1 MMIWGTEG
9 GVDMNSRYITSF
21 ETRQDMLTED
31 FEIFFYNDAASDGIA
46 AHSHDFYELYCLLSG
61 DVDVLVDGR
70 RYTPRPG
77 SLLLIAPG
85 ELHRPEYPM
94 PARSVERIV
103 LWLGSEF
110 VRSLT
115 GMLPRIHSTLLDGP
129 RGRNLITPDEE
140 TYALVHGLLISLL
153 HEKELADADS
163 GFLSRLVVT
172 QLLIHL
178 SRYLD
183 RAPEYAS
190 LRTELRYREI
200 MRVYDYINAHL
211 REDISVAGLADR
223 FFMDKNTLTRQ
234 FKRLIGVTPGEC
246 IRRRRLEAARVMILQ
261 GAPMKQACAECG
273 FSDYSAFYRA
283 FRQAY
288 GVSPSTCAVAA
299 GQ

>member
-1 MMIWGTEG
+1 MKG
-9 GVDMNSRYITSF
+9 GVGMNSKYLSSF
-21 ETRQDMLTED
+21 VTRQDMLSKD

-85 ELHRPEYPM
+85 ELHRPEYPA
-94 PARSVERIV
+94 PAHSVERIV
-103 LWLGSEF
+103 LWLNTEF

-115 GMLPRIHSTLLDGP
+115 GMLPRIHTTLLDGP
-129 RGRNLITPDEE
+129 RGRNLIVPDEE
-140 TYALVHGLLISLL
+140 TYALVHGLLVSLL

-183 RAPEYAS
+183 RMPEYAS
-190 LRTELRYREI
+190 LKTELRCREV
-200 MRVYDYINAHL
+200 MRVHDYINAHL
-211 REDISVAGLADR
+211 NEDISVAGLAER

-234 FKRLIGVTPGEC
+234 FKRLIGVTPGE
-246 IRRRRLEAARVMILQ
+246 
-261 GAPMKQACAECG
+261 
-273 FSDYSAFYRA
+273 
-283 FRQAY
+283 
-288 GVSPSTCAVAA
+288 
-299 GQ
+299 